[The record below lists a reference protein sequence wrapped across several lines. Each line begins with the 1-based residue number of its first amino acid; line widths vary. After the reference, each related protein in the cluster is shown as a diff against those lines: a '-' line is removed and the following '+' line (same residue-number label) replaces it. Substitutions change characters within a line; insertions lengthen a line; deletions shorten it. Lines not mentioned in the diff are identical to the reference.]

1 VAYIETIAAGDAEG
15 ELKRLYDEA
24 TRRAGRVYGILR
36 LQSLNPPVLAA
47 SIELY
52 KAIMFGPSPLSRVER
67 EAIAVTVSRSND
79 CFY

>member
-1 VAYIETIAAGDAEG
+1 MAYIETIAPDDADG

-24 TRRAGRVYGILR
+24 IRRAGRVYGILR

-47 SIELY
+47 SLELY
-52 KAIMFGPSPLSRVER
+52 KAVMFGPSPLSRAER